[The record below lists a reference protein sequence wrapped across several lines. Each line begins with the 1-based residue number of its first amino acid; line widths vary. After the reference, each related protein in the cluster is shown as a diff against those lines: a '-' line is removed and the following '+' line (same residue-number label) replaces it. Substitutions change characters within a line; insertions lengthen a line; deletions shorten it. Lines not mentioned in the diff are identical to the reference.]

1 MDNNPCAKGQ
11 DKRVLVREEGTVM
24 TALIVAMAFI
34 LVLIIIEVHILK
46 RITVD
51 RDRYTEDVVRP
62 RSETERKSKDNKRIS
77 NNN

>member
-1 MDNNPCAKGQ
+1 
-11 DKRVLVREEGTVM
+11 M
-24 TALIVAMAFI
+24 TALIVAMAVI

-51 RDRYTEDVVRP
+51 RDRYTEDVARP
-62 RSETERKSKDNKRIS
+62 RSETESKSKDNKRIS